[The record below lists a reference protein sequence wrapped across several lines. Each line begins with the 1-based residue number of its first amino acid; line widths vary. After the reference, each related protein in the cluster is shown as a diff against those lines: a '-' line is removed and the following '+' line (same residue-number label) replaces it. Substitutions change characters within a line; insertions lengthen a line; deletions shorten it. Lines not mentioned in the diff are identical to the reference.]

1 MLGLST
7 VKQKMSLLAQFLKLL
22 HFISIHVYLIFFSLL
37 QEQHRPM
44 LSPTRCGTQS
54 PLSPLTQTTLEKHLP
69 GLPSRRFLQQNK
81 VQKCDVGCVTG
92 EFVFQKK
99 NLFSNYGFN
108 SVLRSLTLSQRLTIN
123 LINFVT
129 LGISHYQ

>member
-1 MLGLST
+1 MFINLF
-7 VKQKMSLLAQFLKLL
+7 LL
-22 HFISIHVYLIFFSLL
+22 YLL

-92 EFVFQKK
+92 KF
-99 NLFSNYGFN
+99 NLLFN
-108 SVLRSLTLSQRLTIN
+108 LVLRN
-123 LINFVT
+123 
-129 LGISHYQ
+129 

>member
-1 MLGLST
+1 MFINL
-7 VKQKMSLLAQFLKLL
+7 FL
-22 HFISIHVYLIFFSLL
+22 FENLL

-92 EFVFQKK
+92 EF
-99 NLFSNYGFN
+99 
-108 SVLRSLTLSQRLTIN
+108 
-123 LINFVT
+123 
-129 LGISHYQ
+129 